1 MNTFFRT
8 RTARTFAAS
17 VTLAL
22 LVAMSGCGTSAV
34 PSTGA
39 TSSYGGGAVPGVAPA
54 PGAALGAP
62 ATGGTAQHG
71 VAAPNATPTGSS
83 GSTTVEKLIV
93 VNKTVRVETSS
104 VDAAIA
110 RIRALTAKDGGDIA
124 TLQVSTSADQ
134 PIYPQPLSG
143 QTDTADSSVPLT
155 ALVVVRV
162 PKATYGDF
170 VASVVA
176 LGDVVYQSES
186 AEDVTQQHVD
196 MQARLGNL
204 QAEESR
210 LRALFNRATSVKDT
224 LAVEQD
230 LTRVQGDIESLQA
243 QINYLENQAALATVT
258 IELAAPA
265 PIVSPSGYDWGIR
278 QALTDSIRAFVS
290 TMNGLIVVLGPVL
303 ALLIFVGLPLLLI
316 VWLVRGALRRRR
328 AVRDSRTGHAP
339 HSPAAPESD
348 EDPDA

>member
-1 MNTFFRT
+1 MKTFFRT
-8 RTARTFAAS
+8 RTARIVAAT
-17 VTLAL
+17 VVLAVVL
-22 LVAMSGCGTSAV
+22 AMSGCGNSAA

-39 TSSYGGGAVPGVAPA
+39 TSSYGGGAVPGIASA
-54 PGAALGAP
+54 PGAAVGAP
-62 ATGGTAQHG
+62 TTDGTTGGG
-71 VAAPNATPTGSS
+71 VSAPNSSATGSS
-83 GSTTVEKLIV
+83 GSTSVQKLIV

-110 RIRALTAKDGGDIA
+110 RIRTLTARAGGDIA

-134 PIYPQPLSG
+134 PIYPQPLNG

-162 PKATYGDF
+162 PKSTYGDF
-170 VASVVA
+170 VAGVVA

-204 QAEESR
+204 QAEEAR

-303 ALLIFVGLPLLLI
+303 ALLAFVGLPLLLI
-316 VWLVRGALRRRR
+316 AWLVRSLLRRRR
-328 AVRDSRTGHAP
+328 AASEAAMRPAP
-339 HSPAAPESD
+339 HSPAAPGID
-348 EDPDA
+348 EDADA